1 MTSSLISAARAII
14 GKNGG
19 AHTVGIL
26 QCNPI
31 QSAISWNLIS
41 QIFGTERDYIVKCL
55 QWRSVRTRE
64 IGRVR
69 LVSLGQWDV
78 SAVDS
83 GGIWMINC
91 VTILD
96 KCVMMEI
103 EACLNQRSTFLA

>member
-1 MTSSLISAARAII
+1 MTSSLISAAREII
-14 GKNGG
+14 GENGG

-31 QSAISWNLIS
+31 QSAISQNLIG
-41 QIFGTERDYIVKCL
+41 QIFGTEWDYIVKCL
-55 QWRSVRTRE
+55 QWCTVRTHE

-69 LVSLGQWDV
+69 LVSLGQQDV
-78 SAVDS
+78 SAVDGS
-83 GGIWMINC
+83 GIWMINC
-91 VTILD
+91 VMIPD